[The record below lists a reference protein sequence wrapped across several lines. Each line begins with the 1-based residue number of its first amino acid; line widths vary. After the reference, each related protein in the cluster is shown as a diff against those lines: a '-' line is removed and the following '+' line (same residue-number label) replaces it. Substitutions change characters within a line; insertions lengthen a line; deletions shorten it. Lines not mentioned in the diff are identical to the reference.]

1 MPFEFRLTC
10 PEGAIFSPLS
20 SEPLEDR
27 EDFDYLVMQ
36 GCRVLAES
44 GCEFHIGGFGSQ
56 DWKFDIAYD
65 MSTLLEQL
73 PQLVEGLRQDGTGEI
88 DFYSQGVERSV
99 AFNKAGSNYE
109 MRCHSRT
116 SWRPS
121 PSVETAKIV
130 AVNKML
136 EDLAFNFSSALALAS
151 SEIADLEPFS
161 AWRTRSY

>member
-1 MPFEFRLTC
+1 MPFEFQLSC
-10 PEGAIFSPLS
+10 PEGAIFSPLAA
-20 SEPLEDR
+20 EPLEDT

-73 PQLVEGLRQDGTGEI
+73 PQLIESLKLADAGEI
-88 DFYSQGVERSV
+88 DFYSQGVERTVTFS
-99 AFNKAGSNYE
+99 KADGNYE
-109 MRCHSRT
+109 MHCHSRT
-116 SWRPS
+116 SWHPS

-130 AVNKML
+130 AMNEMID
-136 EDLAFNFSSALALAS
+136 DLAFNFSSALARAS
-151 SEIADLEPFS
+151 SEIADLEPFP
-161 AWRTRSY
+161 AWRARS